1 MMKNRTAGKHMI
13 DILFP
18 ITLFFVLAA
27 SALMVIVLAAKIY
40 ENTTENSYRN
50 HQSRIALSYISEK
63 IHQSDGEGDIF
74 IDQFEDCDALI
85 FEQTFDDKDYR
96 TYIYYYD
103 GALRE
108 LFAKE
113 DVEISLS
120 DGKVILE
127 LQEFS
132 MKEAADGLLYF
143 SCTDTE
149 NQIADSY
156 VSVSN

>member
-1 MMKNRTAGKHMI
+1 MNTRSQKNHGI
-13 DILFP
+13 DALFP
-18 ITLFFVLAA
+18 ITLFLVLTIF
-27 SALMVIVLAAKIY
+27 ALMVIVLAAKIY
-40 ENTTENSYRN
+40 ENTTANSHRN

-63 IHQSDGEGDIF
+63 VHQSEDCAISIE
-74 IDQFEDCDALI
+74 QFETTNALTLTR
-85 FEQTFDDKDYR
+85 FYEGNRYD

-113 DVEISLS
+113 DVGFSLS

-132 MKEAADGLLYF
+132 MKEIANGLLYF
-143 SCTDTE
+143 SCTDAE
-149 NQIADSY
+149 NQMADSY
-156 VSVSN
+156 VSVPD

>member
-1 MMKNRTAGKHMI
+1 MNTRSQKNHGI
-13 DILFP
+13 DALFP
-18 ITLFFVLAA
+18 ITLFLVLTIF
-27 SALMVIVLAAKIY
+27 ALMVIVLAAKVY
-40 ENTTENSYRN
+40 ENTTANSHRN

-63 IHQSDGEGDIF
+63 VHQSEDCAISIE
-74 IDQFEDCDALI
+74 QFETTNALTLTR
-85 FEQTFDDKDYR
+85 FYEGSRYD

-113 DVEISLS
+113 DVGFSLS

-132 MKEAADGLLYF
+132 MKEIANGLLYF
-143 SCTDTE
+143 SCTDAE
-149 NQIADSY
+149 NQMADSY
-156 VSVSN
+156 VSVPD